1 MNALLIGG
9 IVIFAVWLERRR
21 RAPARRVRPSD
32 VRW

>member
-21 RAPARRVRPSD
+21 RVSYRRIPPPDAR
-32 VRW
+32 W